1 MEDPQQLVENGQS
14 HQTNEWFGGT
24 TMSGILLMKHGGF
37 KTPIIAFL
45 LGNIRFENLFSLREK
60 RWAYIN
66 KVGLDMGEFTS
77 KKWWF

>member
-1 MEDPQQLVENGQS
+1 
-14 HQTNEWFGGT
+14 
-24 TMSGILLMKHGGF
+24 MSGILLMKHGGF

-66 KVGLDMGEFTS
+66 KVQSKLDMGEFTS
-77 KKWWF
+77 KK

>member
-1 MEDPQQLVENGQS
+1 
-14 HQTNEWFGGT
+14 
-24 TMSGILLMKHGGF
+24 MSGILLMKHGGF

-66 KVGLDMGEFTS
+66 KVGLEMGEFTS
-77 KKWWF
+77 KK